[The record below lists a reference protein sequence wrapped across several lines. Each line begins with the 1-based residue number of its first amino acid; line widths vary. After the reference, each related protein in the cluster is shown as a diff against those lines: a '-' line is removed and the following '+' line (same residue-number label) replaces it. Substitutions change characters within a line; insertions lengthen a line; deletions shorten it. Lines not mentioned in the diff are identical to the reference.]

1 MMYTPPGAK
10 VFHKE
15 NKQKSIWPAA
25 LEPLSMMMSQGLL
38 EIKASWLVN
47 SLGPKPWPCPKRNQG
62 SEETLGGLRNI
73 TISPKG
79 GNNQEMEMGLSE
91 NLDPNQY
98 GPL

>member
-1 MMYTPPGAK
+1 
-10 VFHKE
+10 
-15 NKQKSIWPAA
+15 
-25 LEPLSMMMSQGLL
+25 
-38 EIKASWLVN
+38 
-47 SLGPKPWPCPKRNQG
+47 LGPKPWPCPKRNQG